1 MRASIV
7 VLEMRFASHYSAVD
21 ALAAHTLYNM
31 AAAPNMI
38 ATHACY
44 DPTHRYLFINE
55 LTSSIPAEIG
65 QLTSLTWL

>member
-7 VLEMRFASHYSAVD
+7 CYHMRFAPHYSGLD

-31 AAAPNMI
+31 AATPNMV
-38 ATHACY
+38 ATHACC
-44 DPTHRYLFINE
+44 DPTHRLLCIKE
-55 LTSSIPAEIG
+55 LTSIPAEIG